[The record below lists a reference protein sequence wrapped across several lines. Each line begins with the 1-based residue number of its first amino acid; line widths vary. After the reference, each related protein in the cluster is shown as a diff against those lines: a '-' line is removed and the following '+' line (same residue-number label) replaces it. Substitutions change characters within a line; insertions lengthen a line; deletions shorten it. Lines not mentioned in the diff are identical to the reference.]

1 MLEGMYTAAAGM
13 AAQQDRLDAVAEDLA
28 NVNTTGYKHA
38 RLAFRDLVYSN
49 GTTGQPN
56 VRLGAGAAATSL
68 ARSGAQGV
76 LHETGEPL
84 DIALQGPGFLA
95 VRTASGQA
103 ALTRDGQL
111 RIDDRGRL
119 TTSTGELLDPPITV
133 PSGTDPQDVA
143 IASDGTVSV
152 AGSKVGAIRILTVTA
167 PGGLAG
173 AENNLF
179 LPTAASGA
187 PAAAP
192 STTRIEQGA
201 LEASNVDM
209 ADAMTSMIEAQRA
222 FELASKAIEVQDQ
235 MLQIANQVKR

>member
-1 MLEGMYTAAAGM
+1 MYTAAAGM
-13 AAQQDRLDAVAEDLA
+13 AAQQERLDAVAGDLA

-49 GTTGQPN
+49 GGHGQSN
-56 VRLGAGAAATSL
+56 VSLGAGAAATSL
-68 ARSGAQGV
+68 ARGSAQGAIQT
-76 LHETGEPL
+76 TGEPL
-84 DIALQGPGFLA
+84 DVALEGPGYIA
-95 VRTASGQA
+95 VRTAGGRP

-111 RIDDRGRL
+111 RLDDQGRI

-133 PSGTDPQDVA
+133 PRGTQPADVA

-152 AGSKVGAIRILTVTA
+152 GSRKLGAIRIVMVPA

-173 AENNLF
+173 SENTLF

-187 PAAAP
+187 VVAAP
-192 STTRIEQGA
+192 GTTRLTQGA
-201 LEASNVDM
+201 LEASNVDL
-209 ADAMTSMIEAQRA
+209 AEAMTSMIEAQRG